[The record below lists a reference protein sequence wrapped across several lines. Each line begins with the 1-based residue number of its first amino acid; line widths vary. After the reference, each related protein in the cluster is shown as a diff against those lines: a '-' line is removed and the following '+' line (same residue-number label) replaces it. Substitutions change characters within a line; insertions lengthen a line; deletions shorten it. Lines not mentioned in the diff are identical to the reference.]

1 MAPKLKV
8 DKVSPPPAR
17 LSAFLYHTPTIWP
30 SLILFLGTTLLL
42 VSAVHSNLRI
52 SNDGAEIIF
61 HTDSQYFTFVALLS
75 FSIPL
80 ISISYLVS
88 HISWMWDGR
97 YPVRYGLQAGATGSI
112 LMLITLLLSTFF
124 EEPSKGLAFGL
135 GCMSGLW
142 YLTLRTHGSAPARIA
157 FPLSLLSPILSLYF
171 LNSGEI
177 ISDLNYGVLTIFIL
191 AFASHFFLFLV
202 DSPYKKAIGVS
213 GTKHM
218 SAFIDHFSTGDG
230 RRLTEAIREIC
241 QKIETKNSWIS
252 IRKDGK
258 TEAFLAIPG
267 VHPGPVGNL
276 GGSNLPTKIDS
287 VLPGLGFAFH
297 GASTNDH
304 NPLRDEDL
312 TRIAKAMVEDSK
324 KAPYSDSCYSTVSDG
339 KLPAAF
345 VTGVG
350 EGKIIFAKPGDSDD
364 ILPEL
369 SSRIERSSSNMNG
382 RRVMIDLHNQEGWG
396 RPPLAA
402 GSKEGTM
409 LEISAS
415 KALKLNSLSTKGQLR
430 IGTSHIPGEDLE
442 KGLGPGGLRTL
453 IIENY
458 TSSDESKTH
467 RTGIMLW
474 DANGLAPGM
483 NKELEDGLDGIVDE
497 LLLATTDNHYVNVKP
512 GGFNPLSNS
521 AGLLPSAK
529 QALDEAID
537 AISPAE
543 AAMGTVYVNGVEIL
557 GQGKQDKISAAANA
571 IIEVAR
577 YSWMPIYS
585 SATMLCIILAPYV

>member
-17 LSAFLYHTPTIWP
+17 LSAFLYHTPKILP
-30 SLILFLGTTLLL
+30 SLLLFLSTTLILIYGSYFSL
-42 VSAVHSNLRI
+42 GIA
-52 SNDGAEIIF
+52 
-61 HTDSQYFTFVALLS
+61 TDLSEFVVVALLS
-75 FSIPL
+75 FGVPI
-80 ISISYLVS
+80 ICISYLFT
-88 HISWMWDGR
+88 HISWLWDGR
-97 YPVRYGLQAGATGSI
+97 YPLRYGLQAGATGSFI
-112 LMLITLLLSTFF
+112 MLITILIGSYFSET
-124 EEPSKGLAFGL
+124 SRGLAFGL

-157 FPLSLLSPILSLYF
+157 FPLSLISPFCSLYF
-171 LNSGEI
+171 LDSGEV
-177 ISDLNYGVLTIFIL
+177 ISNMRFGLITIFIL
-191 AFASHFFLFLV
+191 SFASHFFLFLV

-241 QKIETKNSWIS
+241 QKIETKNNWVS
-252 IRKDGK
+252 IKK
-258 TEAFLAIPG
+258 NNETVAFLAVPG
-267 VHPGPVGNL
+267 VHPGPVGDL
-276 GGSNLPTKIDS
+276 GGSNLPMKIDT
-287 VLPGLGFAFH
+287 VLPGLGFVFH

-312 TRIAKAMVEDSK
+312 TRIARAMVKDAENST
-324 KAPYSDSCYSTVSDG
+324 YSDSCYSTVSDG
-339 KLPAAF
+339 DLPVAF
-345 VTGVG
+345 VTGLG
-350 EGKIIFAKPGDSDD
+350 EGKLIFAKPGDSDD

-369 SSRIERSSSNMNG
+369 SSRIERASSNIDG
-382 RRVMIDLHNQEGWG
+382 RRIMIDLHNQEGWG

-415 KALKLNSLSTKGQLR
+415 KALKQISSSNKGKLR
-430 IGTSHIPGEDLE
+430 VGVSHIPGEDLG

-453 IIENY
+453 IIENQNI
-458 TSSDESKTH
+458 SNESDLH
-467 RTGIMLW
+467 RTAIMLW

-483 NKELEDGLDGIVDE
+483 NHELEKGLKGSVDE

-521 AGLLPSAK
+521 EAIIPSAQ
-529 QALDEAID
+529 QALDEAIAD
-537 AISPAE
+537 ISPAK
-543 AAMGTVYVNGVEIL
+543 ASMGTVYVDGVEIL

-585 SATMLCIILAPYV
+585 SATMFCVIISSYV